1 LIWAGTEE
9 IGDQLQPDVLFA
21 ELEVGRV
28 VLAGVWGSESVTAAD
43 EAPHPGAAILGGH
56 HFDKNAIVKGAIR
69 AVALDRGFDLTSVAG
84 VVVGH

>member
-28 VLAGVWGSESVTAAD
+28 VLAGVGGSESVAAAD
-43 EAPHPGAAILGGH
+43 EAPHPGAAVLGLHDHGE
-56 HFDKNAIVKGAIR
+56 NAIVESAIGL
-69 AVALDRGFDLTSVAG
+69 VAFDRGFDLTSVAG